1 MQPGVQHEWRKNYI
15 NQLKKEPLYCRAVLT
30 FRGCDGIHEIWIP
43 NKSELFLFPFK
54 TQTCLDLQFTHDSLY
69 GKIYEYVRNAW
80 AHSFEDGEVKIN

>member
-54 TQTCLDLQFTHDSLY
+54 TRTCLDLQFTHDSLD
-69 GKIYEYVRNAW
+69 GKIYEYVRNAR
-80 AHSFEDGEVKIN
+80 ATVLKMGK